1 LRKTIPLAIG
11 VLAEKRFVN
20 VIKQSLAAL
29 TFEFLLASAT
39 QCLRSVSGEA
49 IALADAN
56 TVASKITFSF

>member
-29 TFEFLLASAT
+29 TFEFYWPLPHNA
-39 QCLRSVSGEA
+39 RSVSGEA